1 MLLML
6 ELTIAELEL
15 LIIEL
20 IELTELAVISE
31 LEDCVVLIIVLED
44 AGDGLFRSL
53 SSSLQATSAALT
65 ASAAASLKESM
76 FIGGPK
82 VLVNGIF
89 AWASLA
95 FGGNC
100 IPHKKITNS

>member
-53 SSSLQATSAALT
+53 SSSLQATSAALM

-82 VLVNGIF
+82 VLMNGIF